1 MLYLQTQKDI
11 PVTASRSSSSE
22 IRKSLFSMGA
32 SAASTIL
39 LIKLYHTARPILAK
53 LHNYTI
59 VQPSHT
65 ATQASP

>member
-1 MLYLQTQKDI
+1 VTIFDMLYLQTQKDI

-39 LIKLYHTARPILAK
+39 LIKLYHTVQT
-53 LHNYTI
+53 YTS
-59 VQPSHT
+59 QT
-65 ATQASP
+65 AQLYHSPA